1 MKKEYQMPGLRQDR
15 LLRLT
20 QVLKIVPVSKTTIWA
35 WVKQEKFPKPFK
47 LSPRC
52 TVWKENDVL
61 EFVRELNNEAR

>member
-1 MKKEYQMPGLRQDR
+1 MPGLRQDR